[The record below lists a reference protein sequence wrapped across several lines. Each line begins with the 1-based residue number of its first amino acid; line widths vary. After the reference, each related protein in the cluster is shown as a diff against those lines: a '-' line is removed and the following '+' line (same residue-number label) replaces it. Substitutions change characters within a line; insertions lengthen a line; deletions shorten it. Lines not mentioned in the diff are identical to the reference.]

1 MPGSSVFTWTPMCS
15 MTAVKYQRYGAV
27 EMKPF
32 LPGERKRCHR
42 EMERNMKGYKEVMQE
57 INMMRKTMDQQEK
70 ARHGVKKTLQT
81 SYYKSPVGTRSAS
94 KLIIL
99 FLVMSKPSQDYQG
112 IWKNVLH

>member
-99 FLVMSKPSQDYQG
+99 FLVMSKTFQD
-112 IWKNVLH
+112 